1 LWFFGVSGGFHGKAA
16 DSIAGSPQVGNNDGV
31 GGMPQYDVVEIILV
45 LEEELSGRLC
55 GSSFTGTVVIGVVKD
70 DISILERPY

>member
-1 LWFFGVSGGFHGKAA
+1 M
-16 DSIAGSPQVGNNDGV
+16 GNNDGV

-45 LEEELSGRLC
+45 LEEEFSGRLC